1 MGGCEGVPKH
11 PVKVWQD
18 GYGLKLCPHTAYW
31 NALTKAMD
39 GNLDDF
45 ICRPSFNG
53 GAKGILPHGMEQGNN
68 EMIAEQCKEYF
79 AQYMIQENM
88 MEFASG
94 KQISC
99 VVKMCDMGSTTL
111 QETTVLYSVRQLPVN
126 GLDAR

>member
-1 MGGCEGVPKH
+1 MGGEDKQHIVCSKGKKCTGNLKKEVKVGDKKIGGHKDLGCEGVPKH

-53 GAKGILPHGMEQGNN
+53 GAKGILPWYGTR
-68 EMIAEQCKEYF
+68 K
-79 AQYMIQENM
+79 
-88 MEFASG
+88 
-94 KQISC
+94 
-99 VVKMCDMGSTTL
+99 
-111 QETTVLYSVRQLPVN
+111 
-126 GLDAR
+126 